1 VNEIMSNLSESRLYL
16 RQTVLKRNELTG
28 EVFTAI
34 RHTYESVSSLY
45 DIDIFPNNSERLAI
59 NGKTITI
66 IPDKDKKYF
75 DFIREHISTPM
86 QSEPYNMIDKI
97 SDSELQDVIQAN
109 TF

>member
-1 VNEIMSNLSESRLYL
+1 MSSLSENRLLL
-16 RQTVLKRNELTG
+16 RQVVLKRNNLTN
-28 EVFTAI
+28 EVFTVI
-34 RHTYESVSSLY
+34 RHTYESINALY
-45 DIDIFPNNSERLAI
+45 DIDIFPDNSERLAI
-59 NGKTITI
+59 NCKTITI

-75 DFIREHISTPM
+75 DFIRKYISTPM